1 MFIRFFYEIEGTYP
15 IMLER
20 YTIIIIST
28 SSMCLALEEEKEAK
42 WGYIVLGTRGESPLC
57 FSPEVVKS
65 GAV

>member
-1 MFIRFFYEIEGTYP
+1 
-15 IMLER
+15 MLER